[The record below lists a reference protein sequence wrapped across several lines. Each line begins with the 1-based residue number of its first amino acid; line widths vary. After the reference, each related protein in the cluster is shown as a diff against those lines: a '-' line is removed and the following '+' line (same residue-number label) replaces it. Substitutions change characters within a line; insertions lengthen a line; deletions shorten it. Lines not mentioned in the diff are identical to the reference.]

1 MAQLS
6 NDVLI
11 WLGIGLQSKD
21 SSTQVT
27 LDVQAN
33 KSSPQQQIF
42 ATIANLI
49 QRERKLSLRNFGKFT
64 VLKRQE
70 RRGRNLQTGAV
81 IVIPASY
88 TVKFTPASALQQFV
102 TQQKNALS
110 VSIPQVLNSEF
121 SALSR
126 EDLHFFCKS
135 MLLEIAQQLRNEQTV
150 TVQNFGVFQ
159 IRKRQER
166 VGRNPQTGAVIRI
179 KAQTL
184 VAFRAGSFLK
194 KKIAE

>member
-21 SSTQVT
+21 SNTQVT
-27 LDVQAN
+27 LDAQPK

-42 ATIANLI
+42 AAIANVI
-49 QRERKLSLRNFGKFT
+49 QREQKLSLRNFGKFT
-64 VLKRQE
+64 VLKHPE
-70 RRGRNLQTGAV
+70 RRGRNPQTGDV
-81 IVIPASY
+81 IIIRASH
-88 TVKFTPASALQQFV
+88 TVRFTPASALQQFV
-102 TQQKNALS
+102 TQQKNALAI
-110 VSIPQVLNSEF
+110 SIPQVLKSEF
-121 SALSR
+121 SALSH

-135 MLLEIAQQLRNEQTV
+135 MLLEIAQQLRSGQTV

>member
-11 WLGIGLQSKD
+11 WLGVGLQLKD
-21 SSTQVT
+21 AETQITV
-27 LDVQAN
+27 DVQAK

-42 ATIANLI
+42 LAIADVI

-70 RRGRNLQTGAV
+70 RRGRNPLTGAV

-88 TVKFTPASALQQFV
+88 TVRFTPASALQQFV
-102 TQQKNALS
+102 AQQKNELS
-110 VSIPQVLNSEF
+110 ISIPQVLKSEF
-121 SALSR
+121 SSLSG

-135 MLLEIAQQLRNEQTV
+135 TLLEIAQQLRNEETI

-166 VGRNPQTGAVIRI
+166 VGRNPQTGEVIRI
-179 KAQTL
+179 EAQTL
-184 VAFRAGSFLK
+184 VAFRAGSSLK
-194 KKIAE
+194 KKMAE